1 MKKQVVDL
9 SNKNISEIDIPESIF
24 GIKVFPDLI
33 HQYIRYQNAKS
44 RQGSHKTK
52 TRSEIKGKAKKPFAQ
67 KGTGNARQGSS
78 KPPHYRGGATSM
90 GPQNRDHSFSLNK
103 KEKTLA
109 LRCALSNKIKNEDI
123 IFINSLE
130 VNNHKTKKLFERLKK
145 FKFKSAL
152 FIHNDSDKLIK
163 LPLSQYYVPGWE
175 NHLYSYKR
183 VCREGCVFN
192 LNCGCKS
199 TIRDYYNLMSD
210 NINIICC
217 NQNTRFDLCWSD
229 KYCMEHF
236 IHNHLVK

>member
-109 LRCALSNKIKNEDI
+109 LKCALSNKSKNEEI
-123 IFINSLE
+123 IFLDSLE
-130 VNNHKTKKLFERLKK
+130 IADHKTKKLFNSLKK
-145 FKFKSAL
+145 FNFNSAL
-152 FIHNDSDKLIK
+152 FIHSEKSNNENFKKASSNIPKLAMLSEKGLNVRDLMTFDKIFIEK
-163 LPLSQYYVPGWE
+163 TAVEQ
-175 NHLYSYKR
+175 
-183 VCREGCVFN
+183 
-192 LNCGCKS
+192 
-199 TIRDYYNLMSD
+199 I
-210 NINIICC
+210 
-217 NQNTRFDLCWSD
+217 TRRLT
-229 KYCMEHF
+229 
-236 IHNHLVK
+236 

>member
-109 LRCALSNKIKNEDI
+109 LKCALSNKSKNEEI
-123 IFINSLE
+123 IFLDSLE
-130 VNNHKTKKLFERLKK
+130 IADHKTKKLFNSLKK
-145 FKFKSAL
+145 FNFNSAL
-152 FIHNDSDKLIK
+152 FIHSEKSNNENFKKASSNIPKLAMLSEKGLNVRDLMTFDKIFIEK
-163 LPLSQYYVPGWE
+163 KAIEQIT
-175 NHLYSYKR
+175 KR
-183 VCREGCVFN
+183 
-192 LNCGCKS
+192 L
-199 TIRDYYNLMSD
+199 T
-210 NINIICC
+210 
-217 NQNTRFDLCWSD
+217 
-229 KYCMEHF
+229 
-236 IHNHLVK
+236 

>member
-1 MKKQVVDL
+1 MKKKVVDL
-9 SNKNISEIDIPESIF
+9 SNKNISEIDIPASIF

-109 LRCALSNKIKNEDI
+109 LKCALSNKSKKEEI
-123 IFINSLE
+123 IFVDSLE
-130 VNNHKTKKLFERLKK
+130 IADHKTKKLFNSLKK
-145 FKFKSAL
+145 FNFNSAL
-152 FIHNDSDKLIK
+152 FIHSDKSSNENFKKASSNIPK
-163 LPLSQYYVPGWE
+163 LAMLSEKGLNVRDLMTFDKIFIEKTAVEQIT
-175 NHLYSYKR
+175 KR
-183 VCREGCVFN
+183 
-192 LNCGCKS
+192 L
-199 TIRDYYNLMSD
+199 T
-210 NINIICC
+210 
-217 NQNTRFDLCWSD
+217 
-229 KYCMEHF
+229 
-236 IHNHLVK
+236 